1 MELNINIQKF
11 IKKNIK
17 KYYEKKEKN
26 IKNNQKKTG
35 INKENYIRW
44 KL

>member
-11 IKKNIK
+11 IKKKKYK

-26 IKNNQKKTG
+26 IKNNQKKLSE
-35 INKENYIRW
+35 IKRNN
-44 KL
+44 

>member
-26 IKNNQKKTG
+26 IKNNQKKL
-35 INKENYIRW
+35 ELIR
-44 KL
+44 KYKKK